1 MLYRYRRTRDIY
13 SLAFYFGGLL
23 TMSQNAEPVI
33 VGWESDPFYRNVLG
47 LMEAAG
53 NRISLDP
60 NVYERLCKP
69 RRCLYVSI
77 PVRMDDGSIK
87 TFDGF
92 RVHHNTT
99 LGPAKGGIRY
109 HPEVNLGETAALSTL
124 MTLKNSL
131 VKLPLGGAKGG
142 IRCDPN
148 KLSRREK
155 QSLTRRYTS
164 EIFMFIGPDKDIP
177 APDVGTDAQTM
188 AWVMDTYS
196 SHLGYAVPGVVTGK
210 PIEIGGSLGRLDAT
224 GRGVIYTI
232 IEAAKRL
239 GMDLADTT
247 VAVQGFGNVGYH
259 CAKIASN
266 IGCKVV
272 AVSDVSGGV
281 YNPKGLDVSALR
293 NYIAENKT
301 LKGCPLG
308 DSVTNEELLELP
320 CDILIPAAL
329 SNQITGKNAE
339 RIKCKVLA
347 EGANGPTSLEA
358 NQILHAKG
366 VFTIPDILANAGGVI
381 VSYFEWVQ
389 GMQNFFWSEKDVNNK
404 LWEIISNAFNRVYE
418 CHLQYKI
425 DMRLAAFAVSIEHL
439 SKAMLWRGFF
449 P

>member
-1 MLYRYRRTRDIY
+1 M
-13 SLAFYFGGLL
+13 
-23 TMSQNAEPVI
+23 NALNGENVI
-33 VGWESDPFYRNVLG
+33 VGWEDHQLYRNVLS

-53 NRISLDP
+53 EQIQLDP
-60 NVYERLCKP
+60 NVYERLSKP

-77 PVRMDDGSIK
+77 PVRMDDGSIR

-109 HPEVNLGETAALSTL
+109 HPDVNLAETSALAML

-131 VKLPLGGAKGG
+131 VRLPLGGAKGG
-142 IRCDPN
+142 IRCDPS

-177 APDVGTDAQTM
+177 APDIGTDQQTM

-196 SHLGYAVPGVVTGK
+196 AQTGFAVPGVVTGK

-224 GRGVIYTI
+224 GRGVVYTV

-239 GMDLADTT
+239 NMELTENTT

-259 CAKIASN
+259 SAKIISSV
-266 IGCKVV
+266 GCKLV

-281 YNPKGLDVSALR
+281 YNAGGLDAGELRDWIAQNKAIKGFPKGDA
-293 NYIAENKT
+293 I
-301 LKGCPLG
+301 
-308 DSVTNEELLELP
+308 TNEELLELP
-320 CDILIPAAL
+320 VDILIPAAL
-329 SNQITGKNAE
+329 SGQITVSNA
-339 RIKCKVLA
+339 RNIQCKILA
-347 EGANGPTSLEA
+347 EGANGPTTSEA
-358 NQILHAKG
+358 SQILNDKG
-366 VFTIPDILANAGGVI
+366 IFTIPDILANAGGVI

-389 GMQNFFWSEKDVNNK
+389 GMQSFFWSEKDVNNK
-404 LWEIISNAFNRVYE
+404 LWEIISNAFNRTFEV
-418 CHLQYKI
+418 HSQKKI
-425 DMRLAAFAVSIEHL
+425 DMRLAAFVASIEHI

>member
-1 MLYRYRRTRDIY
+1 
-13 SLAFYFGGLL
+13 
-23 TMSQNAEPVI
+23 MSAEPVI
-33 VGWESDPFYRNVLG
+33 VGWENDPLFKNVLG
-47 LMEAAG
+47 LMAAAG
-53 NRISLDP
+53 DKIDLDP
-60 NVYERLCKP
+60 NVYERLSKP

-99 LGPAKGGIRY
+99 LGPGKGGIRY
-109 HPEVNLGETAALSTL
+109 HPDVNLAEVAALSTL

-131 VKLPLGGAKGG
+131 VRLPLGGAKGG

-177 APDVGTDAQTM
+177 APDVGTDQQTM
-188 AWVMDTYS
+188 AWLMDTYS
-196 SHLGYAVPGVVTGK
+196 AQVGYAVPGVVTGK
-210 PIEIGGSLGRLDAT
+210 PIEIGGSLGRMDAT
-224 GRGVIYTI
+224 GRGVVYTI

-239 GMDLADTT
+239 NLDLAETSI
-247 VAVQGFGNVGYH
+247 AVQGFGNVGFYT
-259 CAKIASN
+259 AKIASN

-272 AVSDVSGGV
+272 AVSDVSGGI
-281 YNPKGLDVSALR
+281 YNANGLEINDLR
-293 NYIAENKT
+293 NWIAEHKV
-301 LKGCPLG
+301 LAGCPLG
-308 DSVTNEELLELP
+308 DFVTNEELLELP
-320 CDILIPAAL
+320 VDILVPAAL
-329 SNQITGKNAE
+329 SNQITVKNAD

-347 EGANGPTSLEA
+347 EGANGPTTMEA
-358 NQILHAKG
+358 SKILDSKG

-404 LWEIISNAFNRVYE
+404 LWEIISSAFNRVYE
-418 CHLQYKI
+418 THTTHKI
-425 DMRLAAFAVSIEHL
+425 DMRTAAFAASIEHL
-439 SKAMLWRGFF
+439 AKAMLWRGFF